1 MTSSPHHSDTRAR
14 RWARVGGASAA
25 AAVAASL
32 ALAAPAAPAEAA
44 PGDTYRD
51 IRREQERMPWSYA
64 LARLGVS

>member
-1 MTSSPHHSDTRAR
+1 
-14 RWARVGGASAA
+14 VGGASAA

-51 IRREQERMPWSYA
+51 IRLEQERIPWSFA